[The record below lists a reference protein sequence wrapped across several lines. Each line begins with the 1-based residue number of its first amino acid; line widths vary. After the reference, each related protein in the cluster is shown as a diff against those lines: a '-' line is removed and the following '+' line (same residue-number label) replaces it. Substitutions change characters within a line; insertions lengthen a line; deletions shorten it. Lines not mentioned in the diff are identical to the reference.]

1 MTNITVI
8 LADPAHAL
16 PWPGVPGRV
25 VTGAEPFEV
34 QASHPFWAAL
44 LRDGSI
50 IPAPAKPAPKAAD
63 KKDA

>member
-1 MTNITVI
+1 MNITVI

-16 PWPGVPGRV
+16 PWPDVPGRIV
-25 VTGAEPFEV
+25 AGPAPFEV
-34 QASHPFWAAL
+34 SPSHPFWAAL

-50 IPAPAKPAPKAAD
+50 IPAPAKPAAKAAD